1 MADEEFD
8 DNTKHED
15 EDVYN
20 EENLEELEE
29 SDEISP
35 EEGAFMEGYDKL
47 EKDLEKKKKPKKKK
61 TN

>member
-29 SDEISP
+29 SDEI
-35 EEGAFMEGYDKL
+35 L
-47 EKDLEKKKKPKKKK
+47 WKDMTRLRRI
-61 TN
+61 